1 LQPAA
6 AGSAVK
12 EERTLEDLKVLKH
25 NQRVGSVESW
35 AQACELLKDYIHR
48 SHCGEKCTP
57 TLIANKNPMTGPKLA
72 RSSPAWSHRSRPTRS
87 SRSVTAC
94 CASANIVR

>member
-25 NQRVGSVESW
+25 NQRITSE
-35 AQACELLKDYIHR
+35 QILEL
-48 SHCGEKCTP
+48 
-57 TLIANKNPMTGPKLA
+57 
-72 RSSPAWSHRSRPTRS
+72 
-87 SRSVTAC
+87 C
-94 CASANIVR
+94 CAAGIRTAPRGS